1 MTNRNGVALKRTR
14 IEFKL
19 SETALGINLGTKSRS
34 ITDISR
40 FVDSLREHITF
51 LVRTVQVKIILLNRI
66 VSYSFGNRPTFSA
79 LLYAFLKGS
88 F

>member
-1 MTNRNGVALKRTR
+1 MTNRNGVALQRTR
-14 IEFKL
+14 VEFKL

>member
-19 SETALGINLGTKSRS
+19 SETALDINLGTKSRS

>member
-1 MTNRNGVALKRTR
+1 MTNRNGVALQRTR
-14 IEFKL
+14 VEFKL

-66 VSYSFGNRPTFSA
+66 VSYSFGNRPTFST

>member
-79 LLYAFLKGS
+79 LLYAFLKG
-88 F
+88 FF